1 MFFTSVPW
9 NGAHSKCCVFVG
21 VRIACVKRLET
32 VPNGYIKI
40 VDRQDIYIHVVKYG
54 KGVFAIC
61 Y

>member
-21 VRIACVKRLET
+21 VRIACVKRLEA

-40 VDRQDIYIHVVKYG
+40 VDR
-54 KGVFAIC
+54 
-61 Y
+61 